1 MIKEFIKQVGTL
13 PFRLMPSPLRRRVIQ
28 LGLEASAAGAPA
40 AGLRHLLTI
49 DDDLTGLINQLAL
62 RYDGGVHAKH
72 RLMKYHDFFVERIA
86 RGERVL
92 DVGCGYG
99 AVAYSIADRAGALV
113 TGVDCSATSIADA
126 RRRFR
131 HASLRFIEGL
141 APAGVPDERFD
152 VVVASNVVEHID
164 DRVGFMTAIQRRVGA
179 SRWLV
184 RVPMAD
190 RDWRVPLRRELG
202 LCAFSDRTHFTEYT
216 RASFDAEMRAA
227 GFAVRSLQ
235 VNWGEI
241 WAEVASDA

>member
-1 MIKEFIKQVGTL
+1 MKQLIKHVGAL
-13 PFRLMPSPLRRRVIQ
+13 PFRLMPSALRRRVIQ
-28 LGLEASAAGAPA
+28 LGLEAAASGSPA
-40 AGLRHLLTI
+40 VGLRHLLTI

-62 RYDGGVHAKH
+62 RYDDGVHAKH
-72 RLMKYHDFFVERIA
+72 RLMKYHDFFVERIE

-99 AVAYSIADRAGALV
+99 AVAHAIAERAGGLV
-113 TGVDCSATSIADA
+113 VGIDLNSEHIATA
-126 RRRFR
+126 RRRY
-131 HASLRFIEGL
+131 HDPTLRFIEGV
-141 APAGVPDERFD
+141 APADVPTERFD

-164 DRVGFMTAIQRRVGA
+164 DRIGFMTAIQDRVGP

-190 RDWRVPLRRELG
+190 RDWRVPLRQELG

-216 RASFDAEMRAA
+216 RASFEAEMHDA
-227 GFAVRSLQ
+227 GFAVRFLQ

-241 WAEVASDA
+241 WAEVGR